1 MSFRSDQFVEKLKHS
16 FSSVGMASRSF
27 AKSRADYYRF
37 MADVLRNSK
46 GKKTMLDIFITD
58 GDRYGKHP
66 RGVLSRYWAA
76 QHQEN
81 GADLIAT
88 WQGTLPAND
97 LMMISSAVR
106 VGGSGA
112 LEQALED
119 AARISRVIT
128 EAKNLFISTIIVGF
142 FALVLAVG
150 MCFAV
155 PFFLLPTVQ
164 EAFSFVPLELW
175 GTSGKRMIWFSDFLK
190 TYGIFVLGGLVGLI
204 GGISWALQNYTGEY
218 RRILDEKFLPFK
230 LYRDFQSSIFIATL
244 ASMLKKRGNVS
255 MNMREAVEVLRDSAG
270 PWMAWHC
277 TKILQKME
285 EGAGQT
291 ELFDTGLL
299 ENETL
304 FFMVDMI
311 ETRQM
316 DVGLQLAGAR
326 TEKNAV
332 EVIGKKAKILRGVL
346 LALGLSVV
354 FYVAGWLTSVMGEL
368 KAATSLVFS

>member
-1 MSFRSDQFVEKLKHS
+1 MAYAMNNFAEKLKYS
-16 FSSVGMASRSF
+16 FSSIGMASRSF

-46 GKKTMLDIFITD
+46 GKKTMIDIFIND
-58 GDRYGKHP
+58 GARYGKHP

-88 WQGTLPAND
+88 WQGTLPDND
-97 LMMISSAVR
+97 LMMIGSAVR
-106 VGGSGA
+106 VGGAGA

-119 AARISRVIT
+119 AARISKVIT
-128 EAKNLFISTIIVGF
+128 DAKNLFISTIIVGA

-164 EAFSFVPLELW
+164 EAFSFVPLDLW
-175 GTSGKRMIWFSDFLK
+175 GTSGKRMIAFSDFLK
-190 TYGIFVLGGLVGLI
+190 TYGIVVLI
-204 GGISWALQNYTGEY
+204 GIGVFVAAVVWGMNNYVGKY
-218 RRILDEKFLPFK
+218 RRLLDEKFLPFK

-277 TKILQKME
+277 TMILQKME
-285 EGAGQT
+285 EGDGPTQI
-291 ELFDTGLL
+291 FDTGLL

-316 DVGLQLAGAR
+316 DEGLQLAGAR

-346 LALGLSVV
+346 LAAGLSVV
-354 FYVAGWLTSVMGEL
+354 FYIAGWLTSVMSEL
-368 KAATSLVFS
+368 KAATSIVFA